1 MNYAI
6 IGTPFR
12 VEPKR
17 LNAVNPVAM
26 SLNAVL
32 PLLIALLL
40 AESAGAAAAPAA
52 PVSVASPVAAGE
64 TPADGRWQE
73 HQLSF
78 TYSGFTTKYSCDGL
92 ADKVRLLLG
101 SLGARPGFKVATYGC
116 AALYGGPTE
125 FPRVKLQFGTL
136 QPALPAAS
144 PVTSAQGAASEAS
157 TPAAVPPA
165 YGHVIGR
172 EAPRLPA
179 PGAALADAA
188 AAANAASTAGTWRQV
203 RFDRDRPR
211 RLELGDCEL
220 LEQFRDRVLPLFS
233 IRAMDDHT
241 RCIPYQVS
249 GASLSLS
256 FEVFAPV
263 AGADTAQSPAR

>member
-1 MNYAI
+1 MNYPI
-6 IGTPFR
+6 IGTHFL

-17 LNAVNPVAM
+17 LRGVNPVAM
-26 SLNAVL
+26 SLNVAL
-32 PLLIALLL
+32 PLLLALLL
-40 AESAGAAAAPAA
+40 VEAAGAAAAPAA
-52 PVSVASPVAAGE
+52 PGPVGSPVAASE
-64 TPADGRWQE
+64 TPALGQWHE

-92 ADKVRLLLG
+92 ADKVRLLLR

-125 FPRVKLQFGTL
+125 FPRVKLQFATL
-136 QPALPAAS
+136 QPALPAAP
-144 PVTSAQGAASEAS
+144 PVVAAQGEAS
-157 TPAAVPPA
+157 GAPEPAVPPPA
-165 YGHVIGR
+165 YGRVLGR
-172 EAPRLPA
+172 EAPRLSA
-179 PGAALADAA
+179 PGAGLAA
-188 AAANAASTAGTWRQV
+188 AAANAAPTAGTWRQV

-233 IRAMDDHT
+233 VRAMDDHT

-263 AGADTAQSPAR
+263 AGADTVQPPAP